1 MSGLTRPL
9 PTRLVMAALLGGV
22 LLLSSV
28 ACSPKQPS
36 DPAGITG
43 QITSIEKTAE
53 GASMLVEGG
62 EQPAGA
68 VSDKAMCRIDGKT
81 TIQRADGS
89 EATVD
94 DLTVGTN
101 VRVWFT
107 GAVAESYPVQGTAS
121 FVVIDAK

>member
-1 MSGLTRPL
+1 MTTSCS
-9 PTRLVMAALLGGV
+9 RLARLAALAVFLMALV
-22 LLLSSV
+22 PTLT
-28 ACSPKQPS
+28 ACSSKPPS